1 MTLRK
6 VDKFHPS
13 FVKMNITAIATT
25 RERTKETNTPE
36 NAPKADPLRNS
47 IPVPPTPGMGNQGEG
62 SIHATTQALKG
73 KESRNAELSSGEPDL
88 AILECSIFHEVQA
101 PTGYGTARRTP

>member
-36 NAPKADPLRNS
+36 NAPKAAPLKNS
-47 IPVPPTPGMGNQGEG
+47 IPVSPTPGMGNQGEG
-62 SIHATTQALKG
+62 IIHATTQALKG
-73 KESRNAELSSGEPDL
+73 TESRNEELSSGEPDT
-88 AILECSIFHEVQA
+88 AILEYSIFHDVRA
-101 PTGYGTARRTP
+101 PTGYGTTR